1 MIISGEKEELE
12 KIMKEHQDNGEESK
26 EKIEVHSF

>member
-12 KIMKEHQDNGEESK
+12 KIMKEHRENGEESK
-26 EKIEVHSF
+26 EKIEVYKL